1 MFEVAFLIGVVVALV
16 QLAKQFVPNKY
27 LPLVSLALGIVAG
40 IFYVGGDM
48 KEQIMWGIV
57 IGLSASGLYD
67 QSKIITKGDK

>member
-1 MFEVAFLIGVVVALV
+1 MFEVAFLIGVVVALT
-16 QLAKQFVPNKY
+16 QLAKQFVPTKY
-27 LPLVSLALGIVAG
+27 IPLVSLALGIVAG
-40 IFYVGGDM
+40 IFYVGGDI